1 MAMGLRRKSSAQD
14 GTLQRGDAAYL
25 SDMRAAQAAE
35 GTPQA
40 IWAIYLMLALLV
52 AAIAWAATTR
62 VDEVTRATGRIV
74 PEGREQVIASLEGG
88 ILRELYVREGMQ
100 VSEGQDLAQ
109 LDPTRFEA
117 QQNEGQAKRLALK
130 GAVARLVAEANGR
143 PLKFPDDVAAVESI
157 VQGETEAYG
166 ARKHALDEAVR
177 SNQRSIDLVMRE
189 LNVAL
194 AMSSKGL
201 MSEVEVVRLRR
212 QVNDLQQQNQERI
225 NRFRQDAST
234 DLVRVQTELSQLEEQ
249 LAGREDV
256 LRRTVLK
263 SPVKGLVKN
272 IRITTLGGVVGP
284 GAPIMEIVPISPRVL
299 VEARVKPADIGF
311 VRVGQAAEVK
321 LTAYDYTSYGS
332 LRGTISY
339 ISPDALG
346 DTDRGGSSDQTYY
359 RVIVRTERTATLR
372 EKGKPLPVLPGMTA
386 TVDVRTGERSVLN
399 FLLRPMLKS
408 QEAFRE
414 R

>member
-1 MAMGLRRKSSAQD
+1 MFRRRQSPAQE
-14 GTLQRGDAAYL
+14 GTLQPGDAAYL
-25 SDMRAAQAAE
+25 TDMRAAQAAE

-40 IWAIYLMLALLV
+40 VWAIYLMLALLA
-52 AAIAWAATTR
+52 AAITWAATTR
-62 VDEVTRATGRIV
+62 VDEVTRANGRIV

-88 ILRELYVREGMQ
+88 ILREMYVREGMQ

-130 GAVARLVAEANGR
+130 GTIARLTAESTGR
-143 PLKFPDDVAAVESI
+143 ALSFPDDVAAAERVVE
-157 VQGETEAYG
+157 GETDSYQ
-166 ARKHALDEAVR
+166 ARKYALDEAVQ
-177 SNQRSIDLVMRE
+177 SNQRSIALVMRE
-189 LNVAL
+189 LNVAESM
-194 AMSSKGL
+194 AGKGL

-212 QVNDLQQQNQERI
+212 QVNDLRQQTQERI
-225 NRFRQDAST
+225 NRFRQDASA
-234 DLVRVQTELSQLEEQ
+234 DLVRVQNELSQLDEQ

-272 IRITTLGGVVGP
+272 IRITTLGGVVSP

-299 VEARVKPADIGF
+299 VEARVKPSDIGF
-311 VRVGQAAEVK
+311 VRVGQVAEVK

-332 LRGTISY
+332 LHGTVSY

-346 DTDRGGSSDQTYY
+346 DTDPQRGTGPDNTYY
-359 RVIVRTERTATLR
+359 RVIIRTERTASLR

-386 TVDVRTGERSVLN
+386 TVDMRTGERSVLN

-408 QEAFRE
+408 KEAFRE

>member
-1 MAMGLRRKSSAQD
+1 MFRRRKTPAQD
-14 GTLQRGDAAYL
+14 GTLQRGDAAFL
-25 SDMRAAQAAE
+25 TDMRAAQAAE

-40 IWAIYLMLALLV
+40 VWAIYLMLALLA
-52 AAIAWAATTR
+52 AAITWAATTR
-62 VDEVTRATGRIV
+62 VDEVTRANGRIV

-88 ILRELYVREGMQ
+88 ILREMYVREGMQ

-130 GAVARLVAEANGR
+130 GTIARLSAESTGR
-143 PLKFPDDVAAVESI
+143 ALGFPDDVAAAQRVVE
-157 VQGETEAYG
+157 GETDSYQ
-166 ARKHALDEAVR
+166 ARKYALDEAVQ
-177 SNQRSIDLVMRE
+177 SNQRSIALVMRE
-189 LNVAL
+189 LNVAESM
-194 AMSSKGL
+194 AGKGL

-212 QVNDLQQQNQERI
+212 QVNDLRQQTQERI
-225 NRFRQDAST
+225 NRFRQDASA
-234 DLVRVQTELSQLEEQ
+234 DLVRVQNELSQLDEQ

-272 IRITTLGGVVGP
+272 IRITTLGGVVSP

-299 VEARVKPADIGF
+299 VEARVKPSDIGF
-311 VRVGQAAEVK
+311 VRVGQVAEVK

-332 LRGTISY
+332 LRGTVSY

-346 DTDRGGSSDQTYY
+346 DAEARGGAAPDNTYY
-359 RVIVRTERTATLR
+359 RVIIRTERTSTLR

-386 TVDVRTGERSVLN
+386 TVDMRTGERSVLN

-408 QEAFRE
+408 KEAFRE